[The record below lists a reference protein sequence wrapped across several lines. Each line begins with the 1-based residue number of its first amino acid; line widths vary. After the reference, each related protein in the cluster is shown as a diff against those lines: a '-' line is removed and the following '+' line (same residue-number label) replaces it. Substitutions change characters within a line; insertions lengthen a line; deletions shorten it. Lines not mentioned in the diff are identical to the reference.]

1 MTFFDKKEDVIDIEL
16 TPYGKHLL
24 SLGKM
29 KPVYYAF
36 FDDDILYNINSIQS
50 ASLTEENTE
59 SFDRITVTTPTL
71 RPMKSFIGVET
82 QINRQDLYLSEK
94 KINHPSVNER
104 VHYLLNPIGTND
116 QTSTQSPAWEVTF
129 IQGDINSA
137 TKIIQSNTYG
147 YQQIPQIQTDITY
160 TMTIRNENDHAENQR
175 GRNSSPYI
183 PSSTVYDDGS
193 YVHLDPQQVLLNILE
208 KNGFNFKDGLEVEV
222 FLVDEVDS
230 NILKPLKFVKRKQS
244 VIDGKLIDEV
254 EQEDPEIDESYV
266 EYYFDLRVDKEI
278 SEDDICKGLVEL
290 KSKDVYLDLDVE
302 CADREGV
309 DINIYGTRVTD
320 IEDCN

>member
-29 KPVYYAF
+29 KPMYYAF
-36 FDDDILYNINSIQS
+36 FDDDILYNVEQVQS

-59 SFDRITVTTPTL
+59 SFERITSTTPTL

-82 QINRQDLYLSEK
+82 QINREDFYLAEK
-94 KINHPSVNER
+94 KISYPSVNER

-116 QTSTQSPAWEVTF
+116 QTAVQSPAWEVTF
-129 IQGDINSA
+129 VQGDINSA
-137 TKIIQSNTYG
+137 TKIIESNTYG
-147 YQQIPQIQTDITY
+147 YQQIPQVETDITY
-160 TMTIRNENDHAENQR
+160 TMTIRNENTHPQDSR
-175 GRNSSPYI
+175 GRESSPYV
-183 PSSTVYDDGS
+183 PSSTVYSDGS
-193 YVHLDPQQVLLNILE
+193 YIHLEPQQILLNLLE
-208 KNGFNFKDGLEVEV
+208 KNGFVFKDGLEVEV
-222 FLVDEVDS
+222 FIVDEVDS

-244 VIDGKLIDEV
+244 VIDNKLIDEV
-254 EQEDPEIDESYV
+254 EQEEVEIDESYV

-278 SEDDICKGLVEL
+278 PEDDICEGLIEL
-290 KSKDVYLDLDVE
+290 KSKDIYLDLDVE
-302 CADREGV
+302 CIDREGI

-320 IEDCN
+320 IEDCD